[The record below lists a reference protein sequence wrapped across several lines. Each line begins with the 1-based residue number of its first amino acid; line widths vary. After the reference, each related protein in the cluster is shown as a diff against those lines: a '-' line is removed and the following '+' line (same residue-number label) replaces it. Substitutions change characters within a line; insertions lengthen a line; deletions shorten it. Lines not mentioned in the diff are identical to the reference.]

1 LDVVLPMVFWATPIF
16 YLPEMAPRFLQ
27 PALRLNPLTSF
38 IAAMRAV
45 VIDGH
50 NPTVTQLGGMLFWM
64 SATLVSGIWVFLRY
78 RPRFAEE
85 AGWDLSAS
93 ARSSPSA

>member
-1 LDVVLPMVFWATPIF
+1 TTIGVFFRDTKDILEVVLPMLFWATPIF
-16 YLPEMAPRFLQ
+16 YLPEMAPGFLQ
-27 PALRLNPLTSF
+27 PALRMNPLTSF

-50 NPTVTQLGGMLFWM
+50 NPTGGQLGWMMLWLG
-64 SATLVSGIWVFLRY
+64 ATVVSGVWIFVRY

-85 AGWDLSAS
+85 A
-93 ARSSPSA
+93 